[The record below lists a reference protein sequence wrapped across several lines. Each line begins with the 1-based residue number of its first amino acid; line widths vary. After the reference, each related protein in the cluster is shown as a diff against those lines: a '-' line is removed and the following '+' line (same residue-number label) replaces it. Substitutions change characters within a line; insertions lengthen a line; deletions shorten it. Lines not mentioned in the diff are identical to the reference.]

1 MDPDSAFVDRLFS
14 MTDLLIDLG
23 NTALKWTVSSFPD
36 DPSTFIHQGRDQLP
50 EELQE
55 RWLSLKPRK
64 VVGCMVSSENLALSM
79 IKFFNR
85 HQIPWEWLH
94 SERRFDGSF
103 HLVNG
108 YDDYEQLGSDRW
120 HAAIG
125 AASLVP
131 HEPFLVIHMGT
142 ATTVDTVLPDGDCM
156 FFKGGRILP
165 GPSMMFDSLLK
176 GTRCRPG
183 HIGSESEFPTN
194 TADAMSTG
202 ILEAHLGV
210 IDRAVSAV
218 IRAGFSAPRIF
229 FAGGAAPLL
238 APYIKREYPQAVQQH
253 NLVLR
258 GLALRA

>member
-1 MDPDSAFVDRLFS
+1 

-50 EELQE
+50 EELLE

-238 APYIKREYPQAVQQH
+238 APYLKREYPQAVQQH